1 MPENEITEGPTQG
14 ITRIECVGFRGLAT
28 KQVLK
33 FAQPNGIEGSGL
45 TLIVGPNNS
54 GKSSIIEALV
64 AVIQSNGQ
72 SPTFSEGKRNIA
84 AHQKIDISLYDSA
97 GNVRSVKTNDSG
109 GSETTITGETSH
121 PHHSKIF
128 VVPSRREFDP
138 YFGRSI
144 SSRESYVQNQQSLK
158 NTRNERRSFSGRI
171 FNINGDPE
179 KRLKF
184 EAVLAKVIDPVPD
197 WTIDQSDGGQYY
209 LKYSNNGATHSS
221 DGMGDGLLSIFV
233 IVDALYDSEP
243 GSMIVI
249 DEPELSLH
257 PELQDKLRLLL
268 LQFSKDRQIVI
279 ATHSTKFVDWHAIS
293 NGSHIARV
301 VSENDGTKIYELTS
315 STRDMVGKLLHD
327 MNNPH
332 TLGLDANEVFFLKDR
347 VVLLEGQEDVMFLP
361 RALNDLGKTLNATLY
376 GWGVGGA
383 QKMSTI
389 SSILKDLGFKKVGG
403 VLDANVANEIPA
415 LKKDFPDFKYVTLPA
430 DDIRYKVEKAPQTS
444 LLDNQ
449 NQTVRP
455 EFRAPTEA
463 MVDDMNAYF
472 ST

>member
-1 MPENEITEGPTQG
+1 MPENETHEEPTAG

-28 KQVLK
+28 KQILR
-33 FAQPNGIEGSGL
+33 FAQPNGVAGSGL

-64 AVIQSNGQ
+64 AVSQHNGQ
-72 SPTFSEGKRNIA
+72 TPTFSEGKRNVA
-84 AHQKIDISLYDSA
+84 ADQKVDIRVYDSA
-97 GNVRSVKTNDSG
+97 GKVRMVKTNESG
-109 GSETTITGETSH
+109 GSETTITGETAH

-128 VVPSRREFDP
+128 VVPSRREFAP
-138 YFGRSI
+138 YFGRS
-144 SSRESYVQNQQSLK
+144 SSTRENYVQNQQSLR
-158 NTRNERRSFSGRI
+158 NTRNERQGFASRI
-171 FNINGDPE
+171 FNINEDAK
-179 KRLKF
+179 KRASF
-184 EAVLAKVIDPVPD
+184 EAVLANVLDPVPD

-209 LKYSNNGATHSS
+209 LKYSNNGAAHSS

-233 IVDALYDSEP
+233 IVDALYDSEA
-243 GSMIVI
+243 GSMVVI

-268 LQFSKDRQIVI
+268 LEYSKDRQIVI
-279 ATHSTKFVDWHAIS
+279 ATHSAKFVDWQAIS

-301 VSENDGTKIYELTS
+301 VSEDGGTKIHELTS
-315 STRDMVGKLLHD
+315 GTRDSVGRLLND

-332 TLGLDANEVFFLKDR
+332 TLGLDANEVFFLKDK
-347 VVLLEGQEDVMFLP
+347 VILLEGQEDVMFLP

-389 SSILKDLGFKKVGG
+389 SAILKDLGFKKVGG
-403 VLDANVANEIPA
+403 ILDANVANEIPS
-415 LKKDFPDFKYVTLPA
+415 LQRDFPDFKYVTQPA
-430 DDIRYKVEKAPQTS
+430 DDIRYKADKAPQTS
-444 LLDNQ
+444 LLDHENK
-449 NQTVRP
+449 TVRP
-455 EFRAPTEA
+455 EFREVAEA
-463 MVDDMNAYF
+463 MVDDMNTYF